1 MTVAA
6 QGTAE
11 PRRLKVLVVSNLF
24 PTPVEPDRATYNRQQ
39 FAALASSADLRVA
52 VPVYWHQ
59 WRRRDFPDTEFDG
72 VPASYF
78 PFFYPPRVL
87 ERLHGLGMVLSLRAA
102 EGRRAHAARPDVIL
116 ASWLHPDA
124 YGAADLA
131 RDLRIPLVVKVHGS
145 DANVL
150 ASVPARAAQIRQVLA
165 HADAVVAV
173 SAALRARLLELGARP
188 QRTVVIYN
196 GVDRE
201 RFRPGDRLAAR
212 ARLHLDP
219 AARYVLYVGNLKVSK
234 GCEDLL
240 HAIAEAR
247 GTFGPDVRFVFAGGG
262 PDRDRLLALA
272 DSLGIESCVQF
283 VGTQSHGSLP
293 DWYRAAD
300 LVCLPSHNEGVP
312 NVLLESMACGVPV
325 VATRVGGVPEVVP
338 PEAGLLVEPRQVA
351 QLAEALLTALERP
364 WQADAIAKYA
374 ARFDWSRSAGALH
387 DVLQRAV
394 AGEDAGETPR
404 AGEAESPSSVTHRSA
419 AAG

>member
-1 MTVAA
+1 MMIAA
-6 QGTAE
+6 NGPAQ
-11 PRRLKVLVVSNLF
+11 PRRLKVLAVSNLF
-24 PTPVEPDRATYNRQQ
+24 PTPVEPNRATYNRQQ
-39 FAALASSADLRVA
+39 FAELAHSVELRVA

-59 WRRRDFPDTEFDG
+59 WRRRDYPDAEFDG

-78 PFFYPPRVL
+78 PFYYPPRVL
-87 ERLHGLGMVLSLRAA
+87 ERLHGLGMSVSLRMA
-102 EGRRAHAARPDVIL
+102 EGRRARDFRPDVVL

-131 RDLRIPLVVKVHGS
+131 RRLRIPLVVKVHGS

-150 ASVPARAAQIRQVLA
+150 ASVPARSAQIRHVLE

-173 SAALRARLLELGARP
+173 SSALRDRLLEIGARS
-188 QRTVVIYN
+188 QRTVVVYN

-201 RFRPGDRLAAR
+201 RFGPGDRRAAR
-212 ARLHLDP
+212 SRLGLDP
-219 AARYVLYVGNLKVSK
+219 ARRYVLYVGNLKVSK

-240 HAIAEAR
+240 QAVAEAR
-247 GTFGPDVRFVFAGGG
+247 ETFGPELRFVFAGAG
-262 PDRDRLLALA
+262 PDRARIVALA
-272 DSLGIESCVQF
+272 HALGVDSLVDF
-283 VGTQSHGSLP
+283 VGSQPHALLP

-338 PEAGLLVEPRQVA
+338 EVAGVLVEPRRTD
-351 QLAEALLTALERP
+351 QLANALVEALERS
-364 WQADAIAKYA
+364 WQSASIVAYA
-374 ARFDWSRSAGALH
+374 TRFDWRTSAAALL
-387 DVLQRAV
+387 DVLERAV
-394 AGEDAGETPR
+394 AGEEAFAASPQGR
-404 AGEAESPSSVTHRSA
+404 ADSASCVTHPSA